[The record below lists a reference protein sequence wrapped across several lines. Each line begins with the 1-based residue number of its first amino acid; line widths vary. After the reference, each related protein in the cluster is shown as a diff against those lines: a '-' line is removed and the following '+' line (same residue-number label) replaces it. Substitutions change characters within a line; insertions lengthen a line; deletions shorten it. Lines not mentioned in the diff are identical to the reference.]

1 MTDSRTRTVPRRSW
15 RSLGTLPVVAAVLT
29 ALNGLFILLVAFG
42 NITDYSTNQA
52 FVQHVLSM
60 DTTNFG
66 GTPGQGLDPDVMWHA
81 IADPVLQNIGYVLI
95 ILWESAAGVIL
106 AVGFGYWI
114 AERGRG
120 YRTARALSTI
130 GLLMIAVLFM
140 GGFIAIGGEWFQMW
154 RSAAWNG
161 EDAALRSAILAVA
174 SLVFVHLPSRHW
186 HPDDAPAADPAARV

>member
-1 MTDSRTRTVPRRSW
+1 MNDSTGARGW
-15 RSLGTLPVVAAVLT
+15 RAMGGLPVVAAVLT

-42 NITDYSTNQA
+42 NFTDFGTNQS

-66 GTPGQGLDPDVMWHA
+66 GTPGEGLDPAVMWRA
-81 IADPVLQNIGYVLI
+81 ITDPVLQNLGYIAI
-95 ILWESAAGVIL
+95 IVWESAAGIVL
-106 AVGFGYWI
+106 AVAVGYWI

-130 GLLMIAVLFM
+130 GLLMIAILFM
-140 GGFIAIGGEWFQMW
+140 GGFIAIGGEWFEMW
-154 RSAAWNG
+154 RSTAWNG

-174 SLVFVHLPSRHW
+174 SLVFVHLPSRRW
-186 HPDDAPAADPAARV
+186 HDSA